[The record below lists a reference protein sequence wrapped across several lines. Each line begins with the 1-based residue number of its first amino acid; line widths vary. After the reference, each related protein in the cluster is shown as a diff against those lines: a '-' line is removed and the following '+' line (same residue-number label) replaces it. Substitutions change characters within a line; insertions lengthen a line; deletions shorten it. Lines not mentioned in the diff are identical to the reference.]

1 MFNINHFL
9 CFLFTKYTLYIF
21 PILQFFFYDRSIIMT
36 QLRTLV
42 FTGGG
47 FHAFWYNL
55 GVSSLLD
62 KNNMPL
68 LEGWSSGAIACVV
81 GFFLSEIGQTK
92 VLQVA
97 LETKDEIKIKLF
109 GTLRTVTY
117 NFLNKLLPDDAHIR
131 LSGKIGIYLTNN
143 TLQGFIVSHWN
154 SRSELISCVIASSFV
169 PGITDFAFHD
179 NQYNCIDGGF
189 ARNLNSLYTDKFVVQ
204 YTDDKLDVIQ
214 QFIPISPIKAMQL
227 FMLGRTILF
236 NSVSH
241 NSFP

>member
-1 MFNINHFL
+1 
-9 CFLFTKYTLYIF
+9 
-21 PILQFFFYDRSIIMT
+21 MT
-36 QLRTLV
+36 LRTLV
-42 FTGGG
+42 LSGGG

-55 GVSSLLD
+55 GVSSLLE
-62 KNNMPL
+62 KNNMPV

-131 LSGKIGIYLTNN
+131 LSGKIGIYLTNT
-143 TLQGFIVSHWN
+143 TLHGFIVTHWN
-154 SRSELISCVIASSFV
+154 TRSELISCVIASTFV

-179 NQYNCIDGGF
+179 KHYNCIDGGF
-189 ARNLNSLYTDKFVVQ
+189 ARNLKSLCRDKFVVR
-204 YTDDKLDVIQ
+204 YTDNTPDDVQ

-227 FMLGRTILF
+227 FMLGRTVKLEFI
-236 NSVSH
+236 
-241 NSFP
+241 